1 MSEEHR
7 SAPSAR
13 PVTSS
18 GKPENLPSAGA
29 GAHEK
34 AKGEDIRSRSA
45 DPGQSS
51 YGGFSGEDPRRQAQE
66 LPKTDAAT
74 SDHKPSTA
82 RRT

>member
-7 SAPSAR
+7 STR
-13 PVTSS
+13 PA
-18 GKPENLPSAGA
+18 GKPENLPSAGS

-34 AKGEDIRSRSA
+34 AKGEDIHSRSA

-66 LPKTDAAT
+66 LPKKDAAT
-74 SDHKPSTA
+74 TDQKSSNAGRP
-82 RRT
+82 